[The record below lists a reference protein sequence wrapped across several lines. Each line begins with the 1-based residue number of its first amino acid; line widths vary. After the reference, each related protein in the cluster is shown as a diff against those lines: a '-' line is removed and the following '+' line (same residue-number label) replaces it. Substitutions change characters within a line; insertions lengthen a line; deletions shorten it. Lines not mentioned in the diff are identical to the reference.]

1 MDERR
6 KAAYRKLL
14 YRAMLDIRPIAWMSF
29 SDPLSWRRQLG
40 QVRAAG
46 EIADWLHN
54 LASFSAWE
62 FENFSEEWFWRE
74 FDQLNERR
82 PEMRSMLS
90 RYKHDFDAHLAG
102 G

>member
-29 SDPLSWRRQLG
+29 SNPLDWRRGLG
-40 QVRAAG
+40 KIREAG
-46 EIADWLHN
+46 EIANWLHN
-54 LASFSAWE
+54 LASYSAGD

-74 FDQLNERR
+74 FDQLLERR
-82 PEMRSMLS
+82 SEMRSTLS
-90 RYKHDFDAHLAG
+90 GYKHDFETHVAEV
-102 G
+102 